1 MIDSSRFDPEALKL
15 FLEEAGDMEDQIEES
30 LLLLENDP
38 SNQEAVNTA
47 FRGFHTIKGGAGMIG
62 FEELQ
67 QYTHQVESLLSDV
80 RGGEKSTSPELIS
93 ALLGSIDCL
102 RSFCK
107 DLEGI
112 ESYDQQGVAASLEE
126 IQKLSGTSADIGEP
140 QTEADPEP
148 TVQSEVSVSNES
160 GFSRFLIE
168 LRFPEN
174 LLQEGGDPLLLLK
187 DLHELGECIVTAH
200 VHSIPQLEILDPSK
214 LYLHWSVLLN
224 TEKSEEDLE
233 NVLMFFLEE
242 EGVTIRRI
250 QGPPKETKAKQKIN
264 QGEDQPVQEDAP
276 EAEDLPSKQ
285 NKETVQPQTQ
295 KIEKPA
301 QPRPQVQKKE
311 DSGGSIHVSN
321 FKLDKLMN
329 LVGETVINQA
339 RLKELGQEFRTLNR
353 KLGDRYQQ
361 IIDDS
366 DIVVRE
372 LQDQVMNIRMVPI
385 KGAFLPLQ
393 RIVRDYSVKSG
404 KKIKLEISGGETEL
418 DKTVSEKLGGPL
430 KHLIR
435 NAMDHGIE
443 LQEERVKNGKTPE
456 GKIELKA
463 FHSEGH
469 VFIEVQDDGAGIDA
483 EKIKDIARSKQL
495 LDDET
500 ELSEEEAF
508 QLLFLPGFSTS
519 ESISDISGRGV
530 GMDAVRQDIES
541 LRGAIFIKSE
551 LGQGS
556 TFQIKLPLTLAIIEG
571 MLVQVENQI
580 FTIPLLSVLE
590 TLKPLGHQHK
600 TLQKQGEVIELR
612 GEYLPK
618 LNLSRIFNLQ
628 KVDPPNLD
636 PLVVVVE
643 QAGERYGLLV
653 DKILDQQQVV
663 IKSMEENFF
672 QIPGIAGATIL
683 GDGGVSLILDLP
695 GLLKIALQNRQEPL
709 EVS

>member
-112 ESYDQQGVAASLEE
+112 ESYDQQGVAASLEQ

-140 QTEADPEP
+140 QTEADPDP
-148 TVQSEVSVSNES
+148 TVQSEVSESNES

-264 QGEDQPVQEDAP
+264 QGEDLPVQEDSP
-276 EAEDLPSKQ
+276 ETKYLPSKE

-301 QPRPQVQKKE
+301 QPKPQVQKKE

-443 LQEERVKNGKTPE
+443 LQEERAKNGKTPE

-551 LGQGS
+551 FGKGS

-628 KVDPPNLD
+628 KLDPPNLD

-695 GLLKIALQNRQEPL
+695 GLLKIALKNRQEPL

>member
-112 ESYDQQGVAASLEE
+112 ESYDQEGVAASLVE

-148 TVQSEVSVSNES
+148 TVQREVSISNES

-168 LRFPEN
+168 LRFPED

-200 VHSIPQLEILDPSK
+200 VHSIPQFEILDPSK

-250 QGPPKETKAKQKIN
+250 QGPPIETKAKQKIN
-264 QGEDQPVQEDAP
+264 QGEDQLVQEDAP
-276 EAEDLPSKQ
+276 ETKNLPTKQ
-285 NKETVQPQTQ
+285 NKETVQPQIQ
-295 KIEKPA
+295 KIEKPT

-339 RLKELGQEFRTLNR
+339 RLKELGQEFRILNR

-443 LQEERVKNGKTPE
+443 LQEERAKNSKTLE

-590 TLKPLGHQHK
+590 TLKPLVHQHK

-628 KVDPPNLD
+628 KLDPPNLD

>member
-148 TVQSEVSVSNES
+148 TLQTEVSESNES

-168 LRFPEN
+168 LRFPED

-250 QGPPKETKAKQKIN
+250 QGPPKETKAKQKSTRARIFLFRKMHRK
-264 QGEDQPVQEDAP
+264 P
-276 EAEDLPSKQ
+276 KIFH
-285 NKETVQPQTQ
+285 Q
-295 KIEKPA
+295 KRTRKRLSFKPKRLKNL
-301 QPRPQVQKKE
+301 PRPDLRCRKK
-311 DSGGSIHVSN
+311 
-321 FKLDKLMN
+321 K
-329 LVGETVINQA
+329 TA
-339 RLKELGQEFRTLNR
+339 
-353 KLGDRYQQ
+353 GDRF
-361 IIDDS
+361 
-366 DIVVRE
+366 
-372 LQDQVMNIRMVPI
+372 M
-385 KGAFLPLQ
+385 F
-393 RIVRDYSVKSG
+393 RIS
-404 KKIKLEISGGETEL
+404 
-418 DKTVSEKLGGPL
+418 
-430 KHLIR
+430 
-435 NAMDHGIE
+435 N
-443 LQEERVKNGKTPE
+443 
-456 GKIELKA
+456 
-463 FHSEGH
+463 
-469 VFIEVQDDGAGIDA
+469 
-483 EKIKDIARSKQL
+483 
-495 LDDET
+495 
-500 ELSEEEAF
+500 
-508 QLLFLPGFSTS
+508 STS
-519 ESISDISGRGV
+519 
-530 GMDAVRQDIES
+530 
-541 LRGAIFIKSE
+541 
-551 LGQGS
+551 
-556 TFQIKLPLTLAIIEG
+556 
-571 MLVQVENQI
+571 
-580 FTIPLLSVLE
+580 
-590 TLKPLGHQHK
+590 
-600 TLQKQGEVIELR
+600 
-612 GEYLPK
+612 
-618 LNLSRIFNLQ
+618 
-628 KVDPPNLD
+628 
-636 PLVVVVE
+636 
-643 QAGERYGLLV
+643 
-653 DKILDQQQVV
+653 
-663 IKSMEENFF
+663 
-672 QIPGIAGATIL
+672 
-683 GDGGVSLILDLP
+683 
-695 GLLKIALQNRQEPL
+695 
-709 EVS
+709 

>member
-140 QTEADPEP
+140 QTEVDPEP

-168 LRFPEN
+168 LRFPEE

-264 QGEDQPVQEDAP
+264 QGEDLPVQEDAP
-276 EAEDLPSKQ
+276 ETKDLSSKQ

-443 LQEERVKNGKTPE
+443 LQEERAKNGKTPE

>member
-148 TVQSEVSVSNES
+148 TVQSEVTVPIES

-168 LRFPEN
+168 LRFPEE
-174 LLQEGGDPLLLLK
+174 LLREGGDPLLLLK

-264 QGEDQPVQEDAP
+264 QGEDQPVQEDSS
-276 EAEDLPSKQ
+276 EAKDLPLKQ
-285 NKETVQPQTQ
+285 NKETVQPQIQ

-695 GLLKIALQNRQEPL
+695 GLLTIALQNRQEPL

>member
-126 IQKLSGTSADIGEP
+126 IQKLSGTSVDIGEP

-148 TVQSEVSVSNES
+148 TLQTEVSESNES

-168 LRFPEN
+168 LRFPEE

>member
-168 LRFPEN
+168 LRFPEE

-695 GLLKIALQNRQEPL
+695 GLLKIALQNRKEPL

>member
-148 TVQSEVSVSNES
+148 TLQTEVSESNES

-168 LRFPEN
+168 LRFPEE

-551 LGQGS
+551 LGKGS